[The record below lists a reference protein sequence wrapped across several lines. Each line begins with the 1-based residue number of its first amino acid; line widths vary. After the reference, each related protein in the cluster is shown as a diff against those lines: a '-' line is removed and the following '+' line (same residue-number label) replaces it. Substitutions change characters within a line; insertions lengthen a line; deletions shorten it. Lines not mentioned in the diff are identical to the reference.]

1 VNFDYVMDSSAWIEY
16 FGGSEKGNKIKNL
29 IENKKIASSIIA
41 ISEIAY
47 KFDSEKR
54 IFFDFIKFIST
65 NSTILPLTIDI
76 SVNAGTLKTIFRKKT
91 NKFSLIDAIHLATA
105 QENNSVLL
113 TADKDFLQ
121 AKNAEVIS

>member
-1 VNFDYVMDSSAWIEY
+1 MSFDYVMDSSAWIEY
-16 FGGSEKGNKIKNL
+16 FGGSEKGNKIKSL

-47 KFDSEKR
+47 KFDSEKKS
-54 IFFDFIKFIST
+54 FFNFINFIST

-76 SVNAGTLKTIFRKKT
+76 SVNAGSIKTLFRKKT

-105 QENNSVLL
+105 QEHHSILL
-113 TADKDFLQ
+113 TTDNDFLQ
-121 AKNAEVIS
+121 AKNAIVVS